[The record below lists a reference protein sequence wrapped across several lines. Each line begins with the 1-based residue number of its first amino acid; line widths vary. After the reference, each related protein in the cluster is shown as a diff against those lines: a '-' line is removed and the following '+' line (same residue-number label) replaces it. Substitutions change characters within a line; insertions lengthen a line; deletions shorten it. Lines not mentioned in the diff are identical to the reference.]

1 MKKNIFVVTN
11 ILLCIIIGFI
21 FITKLPQQLGI
32 HWSSSDSP
40 DVYVNKFVGIFIFP
54 IAILL
59 TWIIHSVI
67 FKKMIKTQLNN
78 LILNILTG
86 TYTVIHLFLLM
97 ENLDVLNIKVE
108 LSGVLIG
115 IIIIII
121 GNLMQKAKM
130 NPLYGVRTTWSMK
143 NEEEWRLS
151 NRFGAKVLVAY
162 GFAVILV
169 AILLPKYFF
178 PIIMSLLLIVLI
190 VVVYAS
196 YYFYKKSLKINN

>member
-11 ILLCIIIGFI
+11 ILLCIIIGLI